1 MKKLSFWTGLFALLL
16 LTPSGSAQ
24 AHSADAQGCS
34 DSPLITRIAGST
46 LTACHNAETQQVSV
60 STGKDAAGNILTK
73 SVAGGGQSWTYR
85 PPKSMNG
92 VQAFQSIETLL
103 KEAGFTIV
111 YEESPKRLTANRGN
125 DWYLLDNKDGSYTQT
140 ILAASETTQ
149 TPPAETSSAT
159 AELESTGHAV
169 IYGIQFDPATGA
181 VQGDADSILRP
192 FLDSLRSNP
201 ALKIR
206 VECYTDN
213 VGPAAD
219 NLALSRK
226 ESEGIVKWFVDHGVD
241 KARLAS
247 QGMGSA
253 NPLVDNDNDEDR
265 AKNRRVEIVK
275 M

>member
-1 MKKLSFWTGLFALLL
+1 MKRLALAIGSFALLG
-16 LTPSGSAQ
+16 LTVSPPSQ
-24 AHSADAQGCS
+24 AYPADAQGCS
-34 DSPLITRIAGST
+34 DSPLITRISGST
-46 LTACHNAETQQVSV
+46 LTACHNDQNQQVSIA
-60 STGKDAAGNILTK
+60 TGKDAGGNILTK
-73 SVAGGGQSWTYR
+73 SVAGEGESWTYQ

-103 KEAGFTIV
+103 KESGFTV
-111 YEESPKRLTANRGN
+111 VFEDSPRRLTATRG
-125 DWYLLDNKDGSYTQT
+125 DHWYLLDNKDGSYTQT
-140 ILAASETTQ
+140 ILLAGEMTGTT
-149 TPPAETSSAT
+149 PAQTSSAT
-159 AELESTGHAV
+159 AEFESAGHAV
-169 IYGIQFDPATGA
+169 LYGIGFDHASGA
-181 VQGDADSILRP
+181 VQDNADSVLRP
-192 FLDSLRSNP
+192 FLDLLRSDTT
-201 ALKIR
+201 LKIR

-226 ESEGIVKWFVDHGVD
+226 EGEGVVKWFVDHGVD

-253 NPLVDNDNDEDR
+253 NPLVDNDTDEDR